1 MIKMLKDFNHFIILV
16 SFAVEAPNSKFFEIL
31 IRVVMIF
38 QSIIFYS
45 FSILDLTHYF
55 VCFTIFK

>member
-1 MIKMLKDFNHFIILV
+1 MLKDFTHFISLV
-16 SFAVEAPNSKFFEIL
+16 SFVVEAPNSKFFEIL
-31 IRVVMIF
+31 IRVAMIF

-45 FSILDLTHYF
+45 FSILDSNHYF

>member
-1 MIKMLKDFNHFIILV
+1 MIKMLKDFTYFISLV
-16 SFAVEAPNSKFFEIL
+16 SFVVEAPNSIFFEIL
-31 IRVVMIF
+31 IHVAMIF

-45 FSILDLTHYF
+45 FSILDQTHYF